1 MSYTTT
7 DAATFYFKRNL
18 RNKKRFA
25 SVKTDAASF
34 YFLFFYNHESHAAT
48 FYFILTCDIDAA
60 GFLFYS
66 NPINRLTRTFQS
78 DAGGPE
84 NLLINFMWPNDNISY
99 HTYPSPDIPECQY

>member
-34 YFLFFYNHESHAAT
+34 YFHFFYNHESHAAT

-60 GFLFYS
+60 GFLFY
-66 NPINRLTRTFQS
+66 FQS
-78 DAGGPE
+78 DVGGPE
-84 NLLINFMWPNDNISY
+84 NLRINFMWPYKIN
-99 HTYPSPDIPECQY
+99 